1 MAGFSKANLR
11 KVISGG
17 QYNDLSASKA
27 IASKIETKSPFEMIR
42 GTNQIL
48 TWNDTE
54 AEVAFTEDDFSWIE
68 KQKGDK
74 QWFPFL
80 NEKSEPVPLGALTR
94 TKDMGGGSGAAA
106 APDPHELMTGAL
118 IYKYGSQGQKT
129 IPSNAF
135 NTLKHASTST
145 TELKE
150 WGDKIKTQ
158 NQSTQDAQVAEFSNN
173 FEAYGQAISAARAF
187 LENLDT
193 GSSVT
198 DVYGTGASWAGILR
212 KYKIDNHMFFGTKDY
227 NSSDLIVECSKGPQK
242 TYVGI
247 SLKKKGLKGADPTV
261 LNKTVMGLD
270 GLITALVR
278 QGYMKARKDFKEIET
293 IRAKFFAKVIR
304 AAINSSDPKIKD
316 RAQNALDIKP
326 NGTYKNVSDFLKD
339 LGGAPRPTW
348 PWGGWV

>member
-80 NEKSEPVPLGALTR
+80 NEKSEPVPLGGLTR
-94 TKDMGGGSGAAA
+94 TKDMGGGSGSAA

-118 IYKYGSQGQKT
+118 IYKYGSKGQKT

-135 NTLKHASTST
+135 NT
-145 TELKE
+145 
-150 WGDKIKTQ
+150 G
-158 NQSTQDAQVAEFSNN
+158 
-173 FEAYGQAISAARAF
+173 
-187 LENLDT
+187 
-193 GSSVT
+193 
-198 DVYGTGASWAGILR
+198 
-212 KYKIDNHMFFGTKDY
+212 
-227 NSSDLIVECSKGPQK
+227 
-242 TYVGI
+242 
-247 SLKKKGLKGADPTV
+247 
-261 LNKTVMGLD
+261 
-270 GLITALVR
+270 
-278 QGYMKARKDFKEIET
+278 
-293 IRAKFFAKVIR
+293 
-304 AAINSSDPKIKD
+304 
-316 RAQNALDIKP
+316 
-326 NGTYKNVSDFLKD
+326 
-339 LGGAPRPTW
+339 
-348 PWGGWV
+348 